1 MLMTLLIT
9 TAVIIL
15 AAFIFILYRY
25 CSLWLW
31 AAFAGAPVGLL
42 SLPLMSLR
50 RISPRVIVQ
59 CRVMIASAGL
69 SGVSTKSLETQFLAG
84 GDVQRVTLALISAHR
99 AGIALSW
106 DAAAAI
112 DLAGRDILEA
122 VQVSVKTKVIDCP
135 DLQTARNSFVT
146 GVARDGIQLKVRA
159 RVTVRTNLTQ
169 LVGGATEAT
178 VIARVGQGIVSAIGS
193 CDSYLEALADPLM
206 ISRQVIDRGLDSQTA
221 YAIVSIDVAD
231 IDVGLNVGARLQID
245 QALADLRIARANA
258 EKQRA
263 MAVAL
268 EQEMVALTREKEADV
283 VLAESQ
289 IPVEE
294 AQAFRTGQLR
304 AAPSR
309 QVVRRQHGYVQFE
322 DASLTLRP
330 DIESDPGRTSRHI
343 QAWESEGGS
352 WDESVL

>member
-1 MLMTLLIT
+1 MLETILIT
-9 TAVIIL
+9 TATIIL
-15 AAFIFILYRY
+15 IVFIFVFMRY
-25 CSLWLW
+25 GSLWLW
-31 AAFAGAPVGLL
+31 AYFAGTRISLL

-59 CRVMIASAGL
+59 SRVMLASAGL
-69 SGVSTKSLETQFLAG
+69 PGVSTKDLETQVLAG

-99 AGIALSW
+99 AGIDLNW
-106 DAAAAI
+106 DDAAAI

-135 DLQTARNSFVT
+135 ESKTGRGGFVT

-193 CDSYLEALADPLM
+193 CDSYQEALADPLM

-221 YAIVSIDVAD
+221 YAIVSIDIAD

-245 QALADLRIARANA
+245 QAHADLRIARANA

-263 MAVAL
+263 MAIAL
-268 EQEMVALTREKEADV
+268 QQEMVALTREKEADV
-283 VLAESQ
+283 VLADSQ
-289 IPVEE
+289 IPSAE
-294 AQAFRTGQLR
+294 AEAFRTGQLR
-304 AAPSR
+304 PASRPSKR
-309 QVVRRQHGYVQFE
+309 RRHDQVKFE
-322 DASLTLRP
+322 EDNRIPRP
-330 DIESDPGRTSRHI
+330 DIASDPGRNSRQI
-343 QAWESEGGS
+343 QTWESEGGN
-352 WDESVL
+352 WEEKVP

>member
-1 MLMTLLIT
+1 MLPTLLIT
-9 TAVIIL
+9 AAAIIL
-15 AAFIFILYRY
+15 TAFIFILFHYG
-25 CSLWLW
+25 SLWLW
-31 AAFAGAPVGLL
+31 AYFAGTRIGLL

-50 RISPRVIVQ
+50 KINPRVIVQ
-59 CRVMIASAGL
+59 CKVMIASAGL
-69 SGVSTKSLETQFLAG
+69 SGVSTKALETQLLAG
-84 GDVQRVTLALISAHR
+84 GDVQRVTLALISAQR
-99 AGIALSW
+99 AGIDLSW
-106 DAAAAI
+106 DDAAAI

-135 DLQTARNSFVT
+135 QMQTGRSSFVT

-178 VIARVGQGIVSAIGS
+178 VIARIGQGIVSAIGS
-193 CDSYLEALADPLM
+193 CNRYQDVLADPLM
-206 ISRQVIDRGLDSQTA
+206 ISRQVLARGLDSQTA
-221 YAIVSIDVAD
+221 YAIVSIDIAD
-231 IDVGLNVGARLQID
+231 IDVGLNIGAGLQID

-268 EQEMVALTREKEADV
+268 EQEMVALTRGKEADV

-289 IPVEE
+289 IPAQE

-304 AAPSR
+304 AHSR
-309 QVVRRQHGYVQFE
+309 QFVRRDQGYVKFG
-322 DASLTLRP
+322 DANLTPRP
-330 DIESDPGRTSRHI
+330 DVNSDPGRNRRHI
-343 QAWESEGGS
+343 RR
-352 WDESVL
+352 V